1 ADLLTI
7 RERRGDLTGVVLTYL
22 GDGNNVA
29 HSLLLGGAKTGM
41 HVRVA
46 TPPGYE
52 PIPQI
57 VQRAEEIARE
67 TGGSVQITS
76 DPAAAADGADVLY
89 TDVWASMGQE
99 AEAED
104 RSLVFPAFR
113 LDEAAVARA
122 GDDVVVLHCLPA
134 HRG

>member
-1 ADLLTI
+1 RTVSVHIVNALSHFEHPCQCLADLLTVQEKKGRLAGI
-7 RERRGDLTGVVLTYL
+7 TLAYV

-29 HSLLLGGAKTGM
+29 HSLLLGGAKAGM

-57 VQRAEEIARE
+57 VRRAEEIGRE
-67 TGGSVQITS
+67 TGGTATILH
-76 DPAAAADGADVLY
+76 DPVEATTGADVLY

-99 AEAED
+99 EEADE
-104 RSLVFPAFR
+104 RALVFPAYM
-113 LDEAAVARA
+113 L
-122 GDDVVVLHCLPA
+122 
-134 HRG
+134 